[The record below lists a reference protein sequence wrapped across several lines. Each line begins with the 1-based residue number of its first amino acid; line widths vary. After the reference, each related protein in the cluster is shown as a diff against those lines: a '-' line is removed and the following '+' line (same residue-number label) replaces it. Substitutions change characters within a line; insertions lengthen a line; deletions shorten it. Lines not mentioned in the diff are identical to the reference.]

1 MKLMNGEPLSDN
13 HMDGSALVLA
23 KQFPDMPS
31 QQMTLRAQK
40 LNKLQPA
47 KENSIFFHN
56 YSGHWALSY
65 LRDGVVL
72 I

>member
-23 KQFPDMPS
+23 IPRHAFTTNDS
-31 QQMTLRAQK
+31 IRAQK